1 MKNFPHQFNNLEK
14 LYNSLQIIK
23 ELIDENL
30 SINDTNFGERL
41 TRENIYTFRDKNLS
55 IEEYLSQESQKP
67 ASNRGYLTVSRDI
80 RRLFELLKL
89 IVIDED
95 KMATLTS
102 YGNELLSLTNEENK
116 ILLWKK
122 LFWDLE
128 LEGSDGEISHPYRIL
143 IWLVNK
149 YPGMETSNLMLALES
164 ENDSEEEYS
173 RISALVGNSF
183 EDVISSIGT
192 TTSMARNAVKILP
205 AIAEQLGDIVRNN
218 NNAFPVKETSITEED
233 ISSTIV
239 NPKIFTQRTS
249 TPYWEANV
257 DNIAKKPQFNQ
268 ISDVNIDLAS
278 AIKIRQ
284 QRLEEHQNVVRILAS
299 MHAKLNYK
307 LFEGKFD
314 CLCIKSDVCLLYEV
328 KTLSNTL
335 SDLES
340 QTIKAVGQLKYYN
353 FSIVKKK
360 MGHESVKEFLVFTKE
375 PNKDIIEFCENIGI
389 QVIWLQDGSFFYFN
403 NNSNTLFNP
412 DDWS

>member
-1 MKNFPHQFNNLEK
+1 MKNFPHQFNNLDK
-14 LYNSLQIIK
+14 LFNSLQIIE
-23 ELIDENL
+23 ELISENL
-30 SINDTNFGERL
+30 PITDTNFGERL
-41 TRENIYTFRDKNLS
+41 TREGIYTFRDKHLS
-55 IEEYLSQESQKP
+55 IDEYLLQESRKP

-89 IVIDED
+89 INLDED
-95 KMATLTS
+95 KNATLTS
-102 YGNELLSLTNEENK
+102 YGNELLSLANEDDK

-149 YPGMETSNLMLALES
+149 FPGIETSNLMLALEA

-173 RISALVGNSF
+173 RISTLAGVSF
-183 EDVISSIGT
+183 DDIVSSIRT

-218 NNAFPVKETSITEED
+218 NNAFLVKETTITEED
-233 ISSTIV
+233 ISSTII
-239 NPKIFTQRTS
+239 NPKIFTQRTI
-249 TPYWEANV
+249 TPYWETSV
-257 DNIAKKPQFNQ
+257 DNIAKKPEFNQ
-268 ISDVNIDLAS
+268 ISDVNIDLTI

-284 QRLEEHQNVVRILAS
+284 QRLEEHQNIVRTLAS
-299 MHAKLNYK
+299 MHADLNYD

-314 CLCIKSDVCLLYEV
+314 CLCIKSNACLLYEV
-328 KTLSNTL
+328 KTLSSTL
-335 SDLES
+335 SDIET

-360 MGHESVKEFLVFTKE
+360 MEYDSVKEFLVFSKE
-375 PNKDIIEFCENIGI
+375 PSLDIIEFCENIGI
-389 QVIWLQDGSFFYFN
+389 QVIWFQDDSFFYFH
-403 NNSNTLFNP
+403 NSTKSLFNP
-412 DDWS
+412 DDWI

>member
-1 MKNFPHQFNNLEK
+1 MKNFPHQFNNLDK
-14 LYNSLQIIK
+14 LFNSLQIIQ
-23 ELIDENL
+23 ELVAENL
-30 SINDTNFGERL
+30 PITDTNFGERL
-41 TRENIYTFRDKNLS
+41 TREGIYTFRDKNLS
-55 IEEYLSQESQKP
+55 IDEYLLQESRKP

-89 IVIDED
+89 INLDEN
-95 KMATLTS
+95 KNATLTS
-102 YGNELLSLTNEENK
+102 YGNELLSLTSDDDK

-149 YPGMETSNLMLALES
+149 FPGIETSNLMLALEA

-173 RISALVGNSF
+173 RISALVGVSF
-183 EDVISSIGT
+183 DHIVSSIGT

-218 NNAFPVKETSITEED
+218 NNAFPVKETTITEED
-233 ISSTIV
+233 ISSTII
-239 NPKIFTQRTS
+239 NPKIFTQRII
-249 TPYWEANV
+249 TPYWETSV
-257 DNIAKKPQFNQ
+257 DSIAKKPEFNQ
-268 ISDVNIDLAS
+268 ISDVNIDLTI

-284 QRLEEHQNVVRILAS
+284 RRLEEHQNIVRTLAS
-299 MHAKLNYK
+299 MHADLNYN

-314 CLCIKSDVCLLYEV
+314 CLCIKSNSCLLYEV
-328 KTLSNTL
+328 KTLSSTL
-335 SDLES
+335 SDLET

-360 MGHESVKEFLVFTKE
+360 MEYDSVKEFLAFSKE
-375 PNKDIIEFCENIGI
+375 PSLDIIEFCENIGI
-389 QVIWLQDGSFFYFN
+389 QVIWFQDDSFFYFLN
-403 NNSNTLFNP
+403 NTKTAFNP
-412 DDWS
+412 DDWI

>member
-1 MKNFPHQFNNLEK
+1 MKNFPHQFNNLDK
-14 LYNSLQIIK
+14 LFNSLQIIQ
-23 ELIDENL
+23 ELISENL
-30 SINDTNFGERL
+30 PITDTNFGERL
-41 TRENIYTFRDKNLS
+41 TREGIYTFRDKHLS
-55 IEEYLSQESQKP
+55 IDEYLLQESRKP

-89 IVIDED
+89 INLDED
-95 KMATLTS
+95 KNAILTS
-102 YGNELLSLTNEENK
+102 YGNELLSLTNEDDK

-149 YPGMETSNLMLALES
+149 YPSIDTSNLMLALEA

-173 RISALVGNSF
+173 RISALVGVSF
-183 EDVISSIGT
+183 DDIVSSIGT

-218 NNAFPVKETSITEED
+218 NNAFPVKETTITEED
-233 ISSTIV
+233 ISSTII
-239 NPKIFTQRTS
+239 NPKIFTQRTI
-249 TPYWEANV
+249 TPYWETSA
-257 DNIAKKPQFNQ
+257 DSIAKKPEFNQ
-268 ISDVNIDLAS
+268 ISDVNIDLTS

-284 QRLEEHQNVVRILAS
+284 QRLEEHQNIVRTLAS
-299 MHAKLNYK
+299 MHADLNYN

-314 CLCIKSDVCLLYEV
+314 CLCIKSNECLLYEV
-328 KTLSNTL
+328 KTLSSTL
-335 SDLES
+335 SDLET

-360 MGHESVKEFLVFTKE
+360 MEYDSVKEFLVFSKE
-375 PNKDIIEFCENIGI
+375 PSLDIIEFCENIGI
-389 QVIWLQDGSFFYFN
+389 QVIWFQDDSFFYFYN
-403 NNSNTLFNP
+403 NTKTSFNP
-412 DDWS
+412 DDWI